1 MNLHMPQDVESDSE
15 LLNLAA
21 VPYNII
27 SPANNAPIIGIF
39 QDSMLGSYLFTKSNV
54 NFTKAQAMDLLMSVN
69 NVNINIFNDK
79 ERITN
84 FDLLSQILPPFS
96 LKTKNKQYDDDE
108 DKKTSNNIIEINN
121 GEYIRGQLDKGI
133 LGGGTK
139 GILQRIC
146 NDFGNIASADFIDNL
161 QRMITDYMTKT
172 SFSVGI
178 SDLISDNTIKDK
190 IINVITDKK
199 NKVKDIIDQTQL
211 GIFENETG
219 KTNQEEFEVRI
230 NNILNQAT
238 SEAGKIGLKSLSKD
252 NHFVIMV
259 NAGSKGSDLNIAQ
272 MIACLGQ
279 QNVDGKRIPYGFEH
293 RTLPH
298 YTKYDDS
305 PTARGFVENSY
316 INGLT
321 PNELFFHAMGGRVG
335 LIDTAVKSVIWE
347 TPIVI
352 IEKGEAIYTEIG
364 RWIDNKLDD
373 SYNKE
378 NIQHFTERQME
389 LLKVNGV
396 FIPTTDE
403 DGKVSWEEVTDITRH
418 DPGVELY
425 EIKTLGGRS
434 VTVTESKSLI
444 VWNGETKKFKEIP
457 TPDIKIGDCLPVTMD
472 LITPPIIKTNVDMTK
487 YFDKKEYVYGTDF
500 NKALRLMENEMNG
513 RSKIPSYWWDEN
525 NGINFTL
532 PYSKKSSLQRT
543 KIRSN
548 LINIKDGFIYP
559 YHAQRNNTLI
569 SETFELNEEN
579 GIFIGLFLADGNVDT
594 RNITITNNNTNIT
607 NFVKNWFDKKSIKW
621 CEKNRI
627 NNIGGITNTITGNS
641 SILSS
646 FLTKFV
652 GKGSLNKYV
661 PTEAFISPECFII
674 GLLNGYFSGDGS
686 ISKNSIDVSSA
697 SKRLIEGISMLCSR
711 IGVFGKIFK
720 TQLKSNNLKTKNIK
734 PSYRLSIRAN
744 WGKIFSDKISLLE
757 NNKNNKLKL
766 IDFTKSHRNF
776 ETYNNV
782 VLDKIIEIN
791 KIGVEKHPKVYDLT
805 IPSTLNFGLAN
816 GLQVRDTSTTGYIQ
830 RRLIKSM
837 EDLMVRYD
845 GTVRSSKDFIIQFS
859 YGDDGMDTT
868 KVENQELKLVNMS
881 IEDIYLH
888 YNVPEEVVNKTL
900 NYIFIKPTI
909 IKFKKEMKEKDYI
922 EKLKYYTSMMIDYR
936 DEIVKKVFKYKD
948 DYIVRCP
955 VAFSYIINN
964 VMGQQNINAN
974 SLVDI
979 TFLEAFELIENN
991 YKKMEKIY
999 YFPPKNL
1006 FKVLY
1011 YFYLSPRDIL
1021 INKRFNK
1028 TALIILLETITLFY
1042 KKAIVAPGEMVGMIA
1057 GQSIGEPTTQLCEC
1071 YTEHIRCVKINKNT
1085 KNISMLSGEIGKMCD
1100 DIIEKLPEYT
1110 FNTGRPNSVETLLE
1124 PLEDEYY
1131 IIGVDKEEK
1140 THWNKISHISRHP
1153 VNGELMKITTR
1164 SGRSVTTT
1172 PAHSHLVRRNQQ
1184 VVPIVGYDMKVGMR
1198 IPVAKHIDNDFVN
1211 DTIKIGEETFKLDY
1225 LFGWF
1230 IGAYLAEG
1238 SLTRKGKTGNVLAN
1252 GSIIITNIDPLYI
1265 ENVKK
1270 FASIFGK
1277 ECKIREKE
1285 GRILNSKKIYKAID
1299 TIFYHRELA
1308 EFINTTCGNGSFV
1321 KRVPDFAFLAPN
1333 EFKGGLIQGY
1343 FDGDGN
1349 FMNDKNHHQIRVC
1362 SRSFQLIKDISLLLA
1377 YFDIFGSIHTKPK
1390 HKIDMHYLA
1399 ISSRYSVLYKENISS
1414 LLHIEKLD
1422 NLVDYTLRDN
1432 IHNLS
1437 DDIDRIEGLGIIIAE
1452 CGKKLKLPGQSR
1464 NYGRWIKKEMNG
1476 IPIGRRTLQ
1485 KYIDLFENNEKSYLI
1500 QDELKILNQ
1509 AVSSNVIWDEIVDI
1523 NFYTPDQSEYVYDFT
1538 VPQNQT
1544 FMNDNGIIVHNTLN
1558 SVTFETP
1565 IMVRNTNGE
1574 IQKVQ
1579 IGQFTEDNI
1588 KTSPKIEYMKDK
1600 DTTYAELKDYY
1611 EVPSCDEDGN
1621 VSWKRIEAVTR
1632 HPVVNEDGTN
1642 VMLKITTKEQREVI
1656 ATKAKSFLKLTNGKL
1671 IATNGSELKV
1681 GDYLPVSKKQ
1691 INFEE
1696 KYELDLKSILPPSE
1710 YIYTSEM
1717 EKAKSVMNE
1726 TFWWKKHSNKTFI
1739 LPYSRSDNVV
1749 SKITGK
1755 REGRRNMEES
1765 FKPNCVYMKNNT
1777 MNVSCIP
1784 ETIHLD
1790 YNFGYLVGAYAAEG
1804 CMTKHQISIA
1814 NNDDNYFEPIL
1825 KLCEKWNI
1833 TTKKYKKENCEG
1845 NEGWTSQDLRI
1856 YNTMLCKLLEI
1867 FVGKLSHNKFI
1878 SDKFIFSNK
1887 ECLKGFLDGYIGGD
1901 GSIDIRSKTISISS
1915 VSKNMLID
1923 TQQILNI
1930 FGIYS
1935 FITKPKKQET
1945 NNRGSKDIKQL
1956 YTICIVG
1963 NQIKRLA
1970 NILNIKI
1977 NYKQNALQDIINHTY
1992 MYEIN
1997 RNNTIIPNE
2006 VDGKIIFEE
2015 RTPDKYEDII
2025 FDRIISIEEVSN
2037 TTNYA
2042 FDLTVEE
2049 TRTFMLWNNLLVFD
2063 TFHSAGLSTKSNVT
2077 RGVPRIQEIL
2087 SVTANPKEPSLTIY
2101 LKSQDETNK
2110 DMARSIMYMLE
2121 HTQLEEIVKTIE
2133 ICFDPDDLDTLIEED
2148 RETIKQYKEFEN
2160 MFNECLEEEEVKNQN
2175 EKSKWILRMELDPSV
2190 MLKKNITMDDINF
2203 TLKNSYGDTITCIY
2217 SDYNSDKLI
2226 FRIRM
2231 NTIIKVAKNPQLS
2244 NIKNKQIKSL
2254 DQTDEI
2260 YFIKNFKNQLLKN
2273 IVLRGVKKINKV
2285 LLRKLKDNK
2294 EESAGIFV
2302 KKEIWVL
2309 DTIGTNLLEVLGLNY
2324 INQNKTFSNDIV
2336 ETFNVLGIEAARQTI
2351 YNELSEVLEF
2361 DGTYINYHHMA
2372 LLVDRMTYASNI
2384 ISVFRHGINNDDI
2397 GPIAKT
2403 SFEETN
2409 GQFLKAAI
2417 HAELDIMRGVS
2428 ANVMVGSTGFYGTS
2442 SFDIV
2447 LDMKQMAKLN
2457 EDINYEYENKDDE
2470 IQKLFQSNLENK
2482 QDYCSINNL
2491 KIDNNVVN
2499 INTSIMG
2506 EINDKY
2512 NPF

>member
-79 ERITN
+79 ERISN
-84 FDLLSQILPPFS
+84 FDLLTQILPPFS

-335 LIDTAVKSVIWE
+335 LIDTAVK
-347 TPIVI
+347 
-352 IEKGEAIYTEIG
+352 
-364 RWIDNKLDD
+364 
-373 SYNKE
+373 
-378 NIQHFTERQME
+378 
-389 LLKVNGV
+389 
-396 FIPTTDE
+396 
-403 DGKVSWEEVTDITRH
+403 
-418 DPGVELY
+418 
-425 EIKTLGGRS
+425 
-434 VTVTESKSLI
+434 
-444 VWNGETKKFKEIP
+444 
-457 TPDIKIGDCLPVTMD
+457 
-472 LITPPIIKTNVDMTK
+472 
-487 YFDKKEYVYGTDF
+487 
-500 NKALRLMENEMNG
+500 
-513 RSKIPSYWWDEN
+513 
-525 NGINFTL
+525 
-532 PYSKKSSLQRT
+532 
-543 KIRSN
+543 
-548 LINIKDGFIYP
+548 
-559 YHAQRNNTLI
+559 
-569 SETFELNEEN
+569 
-579 GIFIGLFLADGNVDT
+579 
-594 RNITITNNNTNIT
+594 
-607 NFVKNWFDKKSIKW
+607 
-621 CEKNRI
+621 
-627 NNIGGITNTITGNS
+627 
-641 SILSS
+641 
-646 FLTKFV
+646 
-652 GKGSLNKYV
+652 
-661 PTEAFISPECFII
+661 
-674 GLLNGYFSGDGS
+674 
-686 ISKNSIDVSSA
+686 
-697 SKRLIEGISMLCSR
+697 
-711 IGVFGKIFK
+711 
-720 TQLKSNNLKTKNIK
+720 
-734 PSYRLSIRAN
+734 
-744 WGKIFSDKISLLE
+744 
-757 NNKNNKLKL
+757 
-766 IDFTKSHRNF
+766 
-776 ETYNNV
+776 
-782 VLDKIIEIN
+782 
-791 KIGVEKHPKVYDLT
+791 
-805 IPSTLNFGLAN
+805 
-816 GLQVRDTSTTGYIQ
+816 TSTTGYIQ

-909 IKFKKEMKEKDYI
+909 IKFKKEMKEKVFI

-948 DYIVRCP
+948 DHIVRCP

-1057 GQSIGEPTTQLCEC
+1057 GQSIGEPTTQLSEC
-1071 YTEHIRCVKINKNT
+1071 YSEHIRCVKINKNT

-1110 FNTGRPNSVETLLE
+1110 FNTGLPNSVETLLE

-1153 VNGELMKITTR
+1153 VNGELMKVTTR

-1238 SLTRKGKTGNVLAN
+1238 SLSRKGKTGNVLAN
-1252 GSIIITNIDPLYI
+1252 GSITITNIHPLYI

-1270 FASIFGK
+1270 FAYLFGK

-1285 GRILNSKKIYKAID
+1285 GRILNSKKIYKGID
-1299 TIFYHRELA
+1299 TTFYHRELA
-1308 EFINTTCGNGSFV
+1308 EFINTTCGNGSFI

-1437 DDIDRIEGLGIIIAE
+1437 DDIDRIEGLGFVIAE

-1476 IPIGRRTLQ
+1476 IPIGRRTLR
-1485 KYIDLFENNEKSYLI
+1485 KYIDIFENNEKSHLI
-1500 QDELKILNQ
+1500 QNELKILNQ

-1523 NFYTPDQSEYVYDFT
+1523 QFYTPDQSEYVYDFT

-1544 FMNDNGIIVHNTLN
+1544 FMNDSGIIVHNTLN
-1558 SVTFETP
+1558 
-1565 IMVRNTNGE
+1565 
-1574 IQKVQ
+1574 
-1579 IGQFTEDNI
+1579 
-1588 KTSPKIEYMKDK
+1588 
-1600 DTTYAELKDYY
+1600 
-1611 EVPSCDEDGN
+1611 
-1621 VSWKRIEAVTR
+1621 
-1632 HPVVNEDGTN
+1632 
-1642 VMLKITTKEQREVI
+1642 
-1656 ATKAKSFLKLTNGKL
+1656 
-1671 IATNGSELKV
+1671 
-1681 GDYLPVSKKQ
+1681 
-1691 INFEE
+1691 
-1696 KYELDLKSILPPSE
+1696 
-1710 YIYTSEM
+1710 
-1717 EKAKSVMNE
+1717 
-1726 TFWWKKHSNKTFI
+1726 
-1739 LPYSRSDNVV
+1739 
-1749 SKITGK
+1749 
-1755 REGRRNMEES
+1755 
-1765 FKPNCVYMKNNT
+1765 
-1777 MNVSCIP
+1777 
-1784 ETIHLD
+1784 
-1790 YNFGYLVGAYAAEG
+1790 
-1804 CMTKHQISIA
+1804 
-1814 NNDDNYFEPIL
+1814 
-1825 KLCEKWNI
+1825 
-1833 TTKKYKKENCEG
+1833 
-1845 NEGWTSQDLRI
+1845 
-1856 YNTMLCKLLEI
+1856 
-1867 FVGKLSHNKFI
+1867 
-1878 SDKFIFSNK
+1878 
-1887 ECLKGFLDGYIGGD
+1887 
-1901 GSIDIRSKTISISS
+1901 
-1915 VSKNMLID
+1915 
-1923 TQQILNI
+1923 
-1930 FGIYS
+1930 
-1935 FITKPKKQET
+1935 
-1945 NNRGSKDIKQL
+1945 
-1956 YTICIVG
+1956 
-1963 NQIKRLA
+1963 
-1970 NILNIKI
+1970 
-1977 NYKQNALQDIINHTY
+1977 
-1992 MYEIN
+1992 
-1997 RNNTIIPNE
+1997 
-2006 VDGKIIFEE
+2006 
-2015 RTPDKYEDII
+2015 
-2025 FDRIISIEEVSN
+2025 
-2037 TTNYA
+2037 
-2042 FDLTVEE
+2042 
-2049 TRTFMLWNNLLVFD
+2049 

-2077 RGVPRIQEIL
+2077 RGVPRIQEVL

-2160 MFNECLEEEEVKNQN
+2160 MFNECLEEEEKNLIN

-2231 NTIIKVAKNPQLS
+2231 NTIIKVAKNPQMS

-2294 EESAGIFV
+2294 EEKSGIFV

-2447 LDMKQMAKLN
+2447 LDMKQMGKLN

-2482 QDYCSINNL
+2482 QDYCSIHNL
-2491 KIDNNVVN
+2491 KIDNNVIN
-2499 INTSIMG
+2499 INTTNMG

-2512 NPF
+2512 VPF

>member
-1 MNLHMPQDVESDSE
+1 MFKNKSINEINFSKIIAIQFSILSPEEIINGSVAKITSRETKPVIGGIFDPRMGVLDRGMTCPTDGLDNIQTPGYFGHIQLARPVFYIQYLNIVINVLRCICFKCSKLKLSKEKHKHILNWTAEERWKYIFALSNKINRCGEDNENGCGCLQPFKIKKEGLATIIAEWKNTSSNKEDEIQNIVIKVTPEMFIKIFKRISDEDVSFMGFSPIWSRPDWMICQVLSVPPPAVRPSVKHDSQQKSEDDLTHILINIIKSNKTLQDKINNNAPANIIDDWTTVVQYYIATMVDNKIPGVAAVAQRSGRPLKSIKERLNGKSGRMRGNLMAKRVDYSARSVITADSNISIKELGIPMKIAKNITKPVIVNSYNKNYLTKLVQNGPDIYPGAKILERKNGESITLRYVDRNSIILEDGDKVHRHMMDGDPVIFNRQPTLHRMSMQCHIARVMEIGDTFRLNVAVTKPYNADFDGDEMNLHMPQDIESDAE

-21 VPYNII
+21 VPFNII
-27 SPANNAPIIGIF
+27 SPANNSPIIGIF
-39 QDSMLGSYLFTKSNV
+39 QDSMLGSYLFTRKHI
-54 NFTKAQAMDLLMSVN
+54 NFNKETAMNLLMSVN
-69 NVNINIFNDK
+69 NVDTNIFKNK
-79 ERITN
+79 QQVSN
-84 FDLLSQILPPFS
+84 FDLLTQILPPFS
-96 LKTKNKQYDDDE
+96 LKTKNKQFDDDE
-108 DKKTSNNIIEINN
+108 DKNKSNNIIEIIN
-121 GEYIRGQLDKGI
+121 GNYIRGQLDKGI
-133 LGGGTK
+133 LGGGSK
-139 GILQRIC
+139 GIIHRIC
-146 NDFGNIASADFIDNL
+146 NDFGNQASADFIDNL
-161 QRMITDYMTKT
+161 QRLITDYMTKT

-178 SDLISDNTIKDK
+178 SDLLSDNTIKDK

-199 NKVKDIIDQTQL
+199 NRVKDIIDQTQI

-219 KTNQEEFEVRI
+219 KTNQEEFETRV

-238 SEAGKIGLKSLSKD
+238 SEAGKIALTSLNKD

-272 MIACLGQ
+272 MTACLGQ
-279 QNVDGKRIPYGFEH
+279 QNVDGRRIPYGFEH

-305 PTARGFVENSY
+305 PNARGFVENSY

-335 LIDTAVKSVIWE
+335 LIDTAVK
-347 TPIVI
+347 T
-352 IEKGEAIYTEIG
+352 
-364 RWIDNKLDD
+364 
-373 SYNKE
+373 
-378 NIQHFTERQME
+378 
-389 LLKVNGV
+389 
-396 FIPTTDE
+396 
-403 DGKVSWEEVTDITRH
+403 
-418 DPGVELY
+418 
-425 EIKTLGGRS
+425 
-434 VTVTESKSLI
+434 
-444 VWNGETKKFKEIP
+444 
-457 TPDIKIGDCLPVTMD
+457 
-472 LITPPIIKTNVDMTK
+472 
-487 YFDKKEYVYGTDF
+487 
-500 NKALRLMENEMNG
+500 
-513 RSKIPSYWWDEN
+513 
-525 NGINFTL
+525 
-532 PYSKKSSLQRT
+532 SS
-543 KIRSN
+543 
-548 LINIKDGFIYP
+548 
-559 YHAQRNNTLI
+559 
-569 SETFELNEEN
+569 
-579 GIFIGLFLADGNVDT
+579 
-594 RNITITNNNTNIT
+594 
-607 NFVKNWFDKKSIKW
+607 
-621 CEKNRI
+621 
-627 NNIGGITNTITGNS
+627 
-641 SILSS
+641 
-646 FLTKFV
+646 
-652 GKGSLNKYV
+652 
-661 PTEAFISPECFII
+661 
-674 GLLNGYFSGDGS
+674 
-686 ISKNSIDVSSA
+686 
-697 SKRLIEGISMLCSR
+697 
-711 IGVFGKIFK
+711 
-720 TQLKSNNLKTKNIK
+720 
-734 PSYRLSIRAN
+734 
-744 WGKIFSDKISLLE
+744 
-757 NNKNNKLKL
+757 
-766 IDFTKSHRNF
+766 
-776 ETYNNV
+776 
-782 VLDKIIEIN
+782 
-791 KIGVEKHPKVYDLT
+791 
-805 IPSTLNFGLAN
+805 
-816 GLQVRDTSTTGYIQ
+816 TGYIQ

-845 GTVRSSKDFIIQFS
+845 GTVRSNKDYIIQFS
-859 YGDDGMDTT
+859 YGDDGIDTT
-868 KVENQELKLVNMS
+868 KVENQELRLVNMS
-881 IEDIYLH
+881 IQEIYSHFNIPEDMKPKI
-888 YNVPEEVVNKTL
+888 L
-900 NYIFIKPTI
+900 NNIFIKE
-909 IKFKKEMKEKDYI
+909 KLSAFKKELKDNVLI
-922 EKLKYYTSMMIDYR
+922 EKLKGYTDMMLKSR
-936 DEIVKKVFKYKD
+936 NEIVENVFKNKD
-948 DYIVRCP
+948 DFIVRVP
-955 VAFSYIINN
+955 VAFSHIINN
-964 VMGQQNINAN
+964 ILGQQNINSN

-979 TFLEAFELIENN
+979 TFLEAFEIIENN
-991 YKKMEKIY
+991 YNKLEKIY
-999 YFPPKNL
+999 YFPPRSL

-1011 YFYLSPRDIL
+1011 YFYLSPKELL

-1028 TALIILLETITLFY
+1028 NSLILLLENINLFY
-1042 KKAIVAPGEMVGMIA
+1042 KKSIVAPGEMVGMIA
-1057 GQSIGEPTTQLCEC
+1057 AQSIGEPTTQLCEC

-1238 SLTRKGKTGNVLAN
+1238 NLTRKGKTGNVLAN
-1252 GSIIITNIDPLYI
+1252 GTIQITNIHPLYI

-1270 FASIFGK
+1270 FASLFGK
-1277 ECKIREKE
+1277 ECKIIER
-1285 GRILNSKKIYKAID
+1285 LNSIQGSIKLYPGKE
-1299 TIFYHRELA
+1299 TTFYHRELA

-1399 ISSRYSVLYKENISS
+1399 ISSRYSVLYKENINS

-1422 NLVDYTLRDN
+1422 NLVNYTLRDN

-1544 FMNDNGIIVHNTLN
+1544 FMNDSGIIVHNTLN

-1621 VSWKRIEAVTR
+1621 VSWKKIEAVTR

-1696 KYELDLKSILPPSE
+1696 KYELDLKSILPPNE

-1739 LPYSRSDNVV
+1739 LPYSRSDSVV

-1755 REGRRNMEES
+1755 RKGRRNMEES

-1784 ETIHLD
+1784 ETIPLD

-1804 CMTKHQISIA
+1804 CMTKHQISIS
-1814 NNDDNYFEPIL
+1814 NNDYNYFEPIL
-1825 KLCEKWNI
+1825 KLCHKWNI
-1833 TTKKYKKENCEG
+1833 TTKKYKRENCQG

-1856 YNTMLCKLLEI
+1856 YNTMLCRLLEI
-1867 FVGKLSHNKFI
+1867 IVGKLSHNKFI

-1935 FITKPKKQET
+1935 FITKPKKAET
-1945 NNRGSKDIKQL
+1945 NNIGSKDIKQP

-1963 NQIKRLA
+1963 NQIKSLA

-2063 TFHSAGLSTKSNVT
+2063 TFHSAGISSKSNVT
-2077 RGVPRIQEIL
+2077 RGVPRIEEIL
-2087 SVTANPKEPSLTIY
+2087 TVSAHPKNPSLTVF
-2101 LKSQDETNK
+2101 LKPQDETNK
-2110 DMARSIMYMLE
+2110 DIARNVMYMLE
-2121 HTQLEEIVKTIE
+2121 HTELQDLVKSIE
-2133 ICFDPDDLDTLIEED
+2133 ICFDPDDLNTLIEED
-2148 RETIKQYKEFEN
+2148 KETITQYKEFEN
-2160 MFNECLEEEEVKNQN
+2160 IFNDCIEQQNEIKNDN
-2175 EKSKWILRMELDPSV
+2175 IEKSKWILRIELEPSI
-2190 MLKKNITMDDINF
+2190 MLQKNITMDDIHF
-2203 TLKNSYGDTITCIY
+2203 TLKNSYGQTIQCIF

-2231 NTIIKVAKNPQLS
+2231 NNIIKQKTSTLSKKIKVNP
-2244 NIKNKQIKSL
+2244 L
-2254 DQTDEI
+2254 DQTDQI
-2260 YFIKNFKNQLLKN
+2260 YFIKNFQEELLKN
-2273 IVLRGVKKINKV
+2273 IVLRGVRGIDKV
-2285 LLRKLKDNK
+2285 ILRKLKDNK
-2294 EESAGIFV
+2294 EETSGIFV

-2336 ETFNVLGIEAARQTI
+2336 ETFNVLGIEAARQVI

-2384 ISVFRHGINNDDI
+2384 ISVFRHGINNDDT
-2397 GPIAKT
+2397 GPIAKA

-2409 GQFLKAAI
+2409 GQFLRAAR
-2417 HAELDIMRGVS
+2417 HAELDNMRGVS

-2447 LDMKQMAKLN
+2447 LDMNYMSKL
-2457 EDINYEYENKDDE
+2457 EENSKISFE
-2470 IQKLFQSNLENK
+2470 SEEENIEKLFKLSQKDKEG
-2482 QDYCSINNL
+2482 YCSIQNI
-2491 KIDNNVVN
+2491 KIDNNIIN
-2499 INTSIMG
+2499 INTKNLGDM
-2506 EINDKY
+2506 NDNY